1 MTALQDLRITGAK
14 MSCSRVGDLQNLA
27 VDAGNGLN
35 PNQKRKGVPLYC
47 LIPHP
52 PLPRRPLLDLKE
64 EGWEGG
70 EGGPEER
77 EGGCLRVRESDR
89 LAPKAGARLPPPLD
103 REEQLLLEAQ
113 KGLGHSRMGWTISVE
128 TAVVS
133 LPWPPPTPHHH
144 LTTSRTPVSTFPL
157 ILPTP
162 PPLPLKSAIQ
172 PYILESPP
180 PPSLP
185 VFHHP
190 LTHPSPLLLLHPSP
204 TILSPPRLSPLPV
217 PLHHD

>member
-1 MTALQDLRITGAK
+1 
-14 MSCSRVGDLQNLA
+14 MSYSRVGDLRNLA

-35 PNQKRKGVPLYC
+35 HNQKRKGVPLYC

-52 PLPRRPLLDLKE
+52 LLPRHLLLDLKE

-70 EGGPEER
+70 GEGPGEPE
-77 EGGCLRVRESDR
+77 GVCLHVRESDR
-89 LAPKAGARLPPPLD
+89 QAPKAGARLPLPLD
-103 REEQLLLEAQ
+103 QEEQLLLEVQ
-113 KGLGHSRMGWTISVE
+113 KALGHSRMGWTISVE
-128 TAVVS
+128 TVVVS
-133 LPWPPPTPHHH
+133 LPWPLPTLHHH
-144 LTTSRTPVSTFPL
+144 LTTSRTPVSTFPP

-180 PPSLP
+180 LPSLP

-190 LTHPSPLLLLHPSP
+190 LTLPSLLLLLHPSP
-204 TILSPPRLSPLPV
+204 TILSPPRLSPPPV
-217 PLHHD
+217 LLRHD